1 MKPFI
6 CSLLLVSLAVASP
19 LRIKKDAAPSE
30 QSPIDKLLSMPDT
43 AAGQPGEAL
52 SPGSTVSFGAPFIDI
67 ASDLRARRAGDQVT
81 IVILDQASATSQG
94 TTTQQRN
101 SSANSSIS
109 SLFGPKSAH
118 NALNNLAKLSTDQQL
133 KGQGTTSRQTTLS
146 TTVSTRVIRVLP
158 NGDLIVDG
166 SKLIAINSEYQT
178 VAVRGIVRQIDLGP
192 INSVRSDQ
200 VGDLEVR
207 INGKGVVADAIRRPN
222 FLYRLFL
229 GILPF

>member
-1 MKPFI
+1 MKPFV
-6 CSLLLVSLAVASP
+6 CSLLMLSLAAVAP
-19 LRIKKDAAPSE
+19 AKIKLQPAKE
-30 QSPIDKLLSMPDT
+30 ETPIDKLLAAPDT
-43 AAGQPGEAL
+43 TTGEPGAEM

-67 ASDLRARRAGDQVT
+67 ASDLRARRVGDQVT

-94 TTTQQRN
+94 TSSQQRT
-101 SSANSSIS
+101 SSANSSVS
-109 SLFGPKSAH
+109 SLFGPKSPK

-158 NGDLIVDG
+158 NGDLIIEG

-178 VAVRGIVRQIDLGP
+178 VAVRGIVRQVDLGP
-192 INSVRSDQ
+192 TDSVRSDQ